1 MKKKTRIK
9 RRRKSTNTHTVD
21 LVRAPNHMAKKRRK
35 TNPKHAAPPDIIIK
49 KKVWVANIKKKIKIA
64 VDPTLNL
71 AMNKLKLNLKAIYN
85 TQMTLKNSLK
95 KTKKNSK
102 I

>member
-1 MKKKTRIK
+1 MNNSTKTSMLNKINNYNRIYKLKMKKKTRIK

-49 KKVWVANIKKKIKIA
+49 KKV
-64 VDPTLNL
+64 
-71 AMNKLKLNLKAIYN
+71 
-85 TQMTLKNSLK
+85 
-95 KTKKNSK
+95 
-102 I
+102 